1 MNAFFDMHVHSKFS
15 IDGVSTMEDYC
26 LIAEK
31 SGIRA
36 ICFTEHVDFNSE
48 EKNLSIVKDNRKQN
62 FVVEDYF
69 SELNR
74 LREKYSSIILL
85 SGIEFSEPNMFPD
98 EFALYSSYPFDCIT
112 AGIHHCYNSVFPGA
126 GNLSVSK
133 AIHEYYQIMQ
143 KAIEF
148 GGFQVMAHLDFPKL
162 FFDKWI
168 INNDVLDTILSTMIN
183 MRGYLMGGLFVR
195 ECCSKCIF
203 NGTNRTADFVIGDHW
218 GADKRIDDD
227 KGTSVVILSTYHS
240 KPLFERI
247 KHRIECVEIDYI
259 LSISLQ
265 KYLVRQKISHEA
277 NQPMGVR
284 VSRSLCRDPLYG
296 GTKHRSGILEASW
309 KICNEYSFMT
319 GQSFDALRG

>member
-1 MNAFFDMHVHSKFS
+1 MGKRGNRVNKHESVTCLMNVFADWNYFDERRPSLMNAFFDMHVHSKFS

-183 MRGYLMGGLFVR
+183 KNILLEVNTSSLNNPCDEPMPSYFIINRYVELGGN
-195 ECCSKCIF
+195 KI
-203 NGTNRTADFVIGDHW
+203 VIGSDAHSS
-218 GADKRIDDD
+218 DRLPNHFKD
-227 KGTSVVILSTYHS
+227 VIPRLP
-240 KPLFERI
+240 KVDPAERSAVI
-247 KHRIECVEIDYI
+247 
-259 LSISLQ
+259 
-265 KYLVRQKISHEA
+265 
-277 NQPMGVR
+277 
-284 VSRSLCRDPLYG
+284 
-296 GTKHRSGILEASW
+296 
-309 KICNEYSFMT
+309 
-319 GQSFDALRG
+319 

>member
-1 MNAFFDMHVHSKFS
+1 MGKRGNRVNKHESVTCLMNVFADWNYFDERRPSLMNAFFDMHVHSKFS

-168 INNDVLDTILSTMIN
+168 INNDVLDTILSI
-183 MRGYLMGGLFVR
+183 
-195 ECCSKCIF
+195 
-203 NGTNRTADFVIGDHW
+203 
-218 GADKRIDDD
+218 
-227 KGTSVVILSTYHS
+227 
-240 KPLFERI
+240 
-247 KHRIECVEIDYI
+247 
-259 LSISLQ
+259 
-265 KYLVRQKISHEA
+265 
-277 NQPMGVR
+277 
-284 VSRSLCRDPLYG
+284 
-296 GTKHRSGILEASW
+296 
-309 KICNEYSFMT
+309 
-319 GQSFDALRG
+319 